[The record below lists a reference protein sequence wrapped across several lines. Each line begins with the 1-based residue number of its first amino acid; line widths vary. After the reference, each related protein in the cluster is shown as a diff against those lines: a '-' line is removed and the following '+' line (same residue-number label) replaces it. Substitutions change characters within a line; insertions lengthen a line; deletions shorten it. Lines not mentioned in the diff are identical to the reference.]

1 MFTLNVYESLFEAVE
16 GERMQNLK
24 LYDLKP
30 NISDFRDEVL
40 TGLSKNQKEICPKF
54 FYDDNGSKI
63 FDQICE
69 LEEYYP
75 TRIESELLRNHCS
88 EIADLIGDSCLVI
101 EYGSGSSEKICI
113 LLDNIK
119 KPLVYMPIDISKQHM
134 ITASSKIAEIY
145 PELDVLAVCADYTSK
160 MLLPEYDQNT
170 VKKKVIF
177 FPGTTIAN
185 LEHVEAVKLLKQSAT
200 IVGLG
205 GGMLIGV
212 DMRKDPQVI
221 HAAYNDAKGVT
232 AAFNLNLLVRM
243 NRELEANF
251 NLNSFNHYA
260 FFNLKEGRIE
270 MHLVSLKDQIV
281 TVAGQKFKFIEG
293 ESIHTENS
301 YKFSMEEVK
310 DLSEECGFKL
320 IKAWSDDSNYFSI
333 CYLSIV

>member
-1 MFTLNVYESLFEAVE
+1 
-16 GERMQNLK
+16 
-24 LYDLKP
+24 
-30 NISDFRDEVL
+30 
-40 TGLSKNQKEICPKF
+40 
-54 FYDDNGSKI
+54 
-63 FDQICE
+63 
-69 LEEYYP
+69 
-75 TRIESELLRNHCS
+75 
-88 EIADLIGDSCLVI
+88 
-101 EYGSGSSEKICI
+101 
-113 LLDNIK
+113 
-119 KPLVYMPIDISKQHM
+119 
-134 ITASSKIAEIY
+134 
-145 PELDVLAVCADYTSK
+145 
-160 MLLPEYDQNT
+160 
-170 VKKKVIF
+170 
-177 FPGTTIAN
+177 
-185 LEHVEAVKLLKQSAT
+185 
-200 IVGLG
+200 
-205 GGMLIGV
+205 MLIGV
-212 DMRKDPQVI
+212 DMRKDPQVL

-333 CYLSIV
+333 CYLSVV

>member
-1 MFTLNVYESLFEAVE
+1 
-16 GERMQNLK
+16 MQNFRF
-24 LYDLKP
+24 YDLQP
-30 NISDFRDEVL
+30 NVSNFSSEVL
-40 TGLSKNQKEICPKF
+40 AGLSKQQKQIPPKF
-54 FYDDNGSKI
+54 FYDGYGSKI

-75 TRIESELLRNHCS
+75 TRTEMGILQQHCS
-88 EIADLIGDSCLVI
+88 DIANQIGEQSLII
-101 EYGSGSSEKICI
+101 EYGSGSSQKICL
-113 LLDNIK
+113 LLDAIK
-119 KPLVYMPIDISKQHM
+119 KPLAYMPIDISREHM
-134 ITASSKIAEIY
+134 LMASKKIAAKY
-145 PELDVLAVCADYTSK
+145 PELDVLAVCADYTTE
-160 MLLPEYDQNT
+160 MILPSYVQPLIR
-170 VKKKVIF
+170 KKVIF
-177 FPGTTIAN
+177 FPGTSIAN
-185 LEHVEAVKLLKQSAT
+185 LEPVEAVKLLKQSAT

-205 GGMLIGV
+205 GGMFIGV
-212 DMRKDPQVI
+212 DLRKDPQVL

-243 NRELEANF
+243 NRELEADF

-333 CYLSIV
+333 CYLSVG